1 MKNKRKYSLTPKSIT
16 NFASIERE
24 FLTWW
29 ISLQPKARHAM
40 GVDLNSSDNTLASV
54 LIKAAKVED
63 DGWSRL
69 SVGGKNGLFLVFLML
84 VWLKRL
90 AKTHKEHAIVD
101 IALEDVCWALD
112 KVLEDLKT
120 CENAEGSKRPMD
132 ADTMPGPSSKQL
144 CKGRKRERY
153 VFIGFA
159 VLEDSKIFRR
169 QSEPEPNT
177 RRTRARK

>member
-1 MKNKRKYSLTPKSIT
+1 MKYKRKYSLTPKSVT

-29 ISLQPKARHAM
+29 ISLQPKARHVT
-40 GVDLNSSDNTLASV
+40 GVDLSLSDNTLAAV
-54 LIKAAKVED
+54 LIKTAKVED

-90 AKTHKEHAIVD
+90 AETHKEHAIVD

-112 KVLEDLKT
+112 KVLEELKT
-120 CENAEGSKRPMD
+120 RENANEGPKRPMD
-132 ADTMPGPSSKQL
+132 IDTMPGPSTKQL
-144 CKGRKRERY
+144 DKGKKRQRY
-153 VFIGFA
+153 VYWLCYARGF
-159 VLEDSKIFRR
+159 
-169 QSEPEPNT
+169 
-177 RRTRARK
+177 